1 MKKNNWLTF
10 YRFPLIT
17 ILFLVI
23 FDQVTKWVIVK
34 NVALNGQKIEVITN
48 HFDIVHV
55 KNPGAA
61 WGMFGDHTW
70 ALAILSF
77 VASVVMI
84 GLFKKLAEER
94 VSQAIAISLIIGGTI
109 GNFIDRAF
117 LAEVTDF
124 LSFHWYNSYYFP
136 AFNVAD
142 SAISIGVFI
151 YIICSLVP
159 SKLKND
165 EAETEVETTLTPKED
180 REPV

>member
-1 MKKNNWLTF
+1 MKKNNWLNF
-10 YRFPLIT
+10 WRLPLVSI
-17 ILFLVI
+17 IFLVI
-23 FDQVTKWVIVK
+23 FDQLTKWVIVK
-34 NVALNGQKIEVITN
+34 NIGLNGPRIEVIKN

-61 WGMFGDHTW
+61 WGMFGEHTW

-77 VASVVMI
+77 VASIVMI
-84 GLFKKLAEER
+84 VLFKKLAEDR
-94 VSQAIAISLIIGGTI
+94 VPQGIAISMIIGGTI

-117 LAEVTDF
+117 LSEVTDF

-159 SKLKND
+159 PNTEEMKPKPSKSSATTND
-165 EAETEVETTLTPKED
+165 LVT
-180 REPV
+180 

>member
-1 MKKNNWLTF
+1 MNTNNWLNF
-10 YRFPLIT
+10 WRFPLGSI
-17 ILFLVI
+17 IFLVI
-23 FDQVTKWVIVK
+23 FDQLTKWVIVK
-34 NVALNGQKIEVITN
+34 NIGLNGPGIEVIKN

-70 ALAILSF
+70 ALAVLSF
-77 VASVVMI
+77 VASIVMI
-84 GLFKKLAEER
+84 ALFKKLAEER
-94 VSQAIAISLIIGGTI
+94 VPQGIAISLIIGGTI

-117 LAEVTDF
+117 LSEVTDF

-159 SKLKND
+159 PNTENKSAKPSEPLEPTSKQSS
-165 EAETEVETTLTPKED
+165 
-180 REPV
+180 

>member
-1 MKKNNWLTF
+1 MNKNSWL
-10 YRFPLIT
+10 RFSRLPLAT
-17 ILFLVI
+17 VLFLVI
-23 FDQVTKWVIVK
+23 FDQITKWIIVK
-34 NVALNGQKIEVITN
+34 NIGLNGQKIEVIKN

-70 ALAILSF
+70 ALAVLSF

-84 GLFKKLAEER
+84 FLFKKLAEER
-94 VSQAIAISLIIGGTI
+94 VSQAIAISMIIGGTI

-142 SAISIGVFI
+142 SAISVGVFI
-151 YIICSLVP
+151 YIICSLIPVNSKDEDLTP
-159 SKLKND
+159 ST
-165 EAETEVETTLTPKED
+165 ETEVTSELT
-180 REPV
+180 